1 MPWFEDNT
9 SRIYYEEQGRG
20 VPVLVLPGF
29 GGSITEFAPLRD
41 ALAPRYRVITA
52 DLPGSGAPSHNRVPI
67 PQPTMPTTRGR
78 LRRSWIICK
87 RNRHT

>member
-29 GGSITEFAPLRD
+29 AGSINEFVPLRD
-41 ALAPRYRVITA
+41 ALASHYRV
-52 DLPGSGAPSHNRVPI
+52 L
-67 PQPTMPTTRGR
+67 
-78 LRRSWIICK
+78 
-87 RNRHT
+87 